1 MTDAVIAAV
10 TSLKWSDR
18 HVSVSIQINLDN
30 MLKNKM
36 LMSDI

>member
-10 TSLKWSDR
+10 TSLKWSDQ
-18 HVSVSIQINLDN
+18 HVSLSVQINVDD

-36 LMSDI
+36 LMFDI